1 MGKKNNRN
9 LESIVVYIDYHVTKE
24 NTTIT
29 GIFSL
34 DLDVFSLPVYQP
46 YPIKI

>member
-9 LESIVVYIDYHVTKE
+9 LESIVVFINYYVTKE
-24 NTTIT
+24 NTTVT
-29 GIFSL
+29 GIFLS
-34 DLDVFSLPVYQP
+34 DLADLSLPVYQP